1 MTSNI
6 PGKLRK
12 SNKLR
17 GIVLSKSTV
26 RWFVP
31 LTVFAA
37 TCAVF
42 LPILWNDFVE
52 WDDYE
57 NLMRNQ
63 NFRGLGWNQLVWMFT
78 TFHMGPYQP
87 LSWLTLGLDYS
98 VWGMNP
104 VGYHL
109 TSVLFHSANAVS
121 LYFLSRRLLTLA
133 LTESDGEESW
143 QVILS
148 AAFASL
154 CFALHPLRVE
164 SVAWATERRDV
175 LSGLFYIWTVYCYL
189 RARSKFDD
197 NILSRHWMSAAFILY
212 LLTLLSKATA
222 ITFPVVMVLL
232 DIYPLR
238 RLTWN
243 LGTWFVPAARNV
255 WREKIPFMAVA
266 VVFASIAVLGQHQ
279 ASAVKSLG
287 SYSITQRLAQVFFGG
302 SFYLWKTLLPGG
314 LSPLYEIPPNF
325 SLWDSAVLIAGF
337 VTLAVSV
344 SLFLIKDRWPA
355 GLVCWSYYLAVL
367 APVLG
372 LVSTGP
378 QLVADRY
385 SYLSCMSLAVLAGG
399 PLLFFLRGSHQRP
412 VGPTTATAIGAIAV
426 AIIIGLACLT
436 WRQTAF
442 WRNTETLWTRVLEID
457 PNSSFAHYNLARY
470 IARSGRRDEAI
481 RHYRE
486 ALAIRP
492 GDADSHNNL
501 GLLLATNGELE
512 KAVEHFDA
520 AIRFDPGY
528 AKAHFN
534 LGRVFALQG
543 RLDKSIESFQRALAL
558 QPRVAEIHQNLGRAL
573 AMQGKKAEAAEHL
586 EAALQILK
594 SSQQSSPEGF
604 R

>member
-1 MTSNI
+1 MKSNL
-6 PGKLRK
+6 LRK
-12 SNKLR
+12 IQRSGKPSANSTR
-17 GIVLSKSTV
+17 TVLIA
-26 RWFVP
+26 WLVP
-31 LTVFAA
+31 LGVVLA
-37 TCAVF
+37 TWTAF
-42 LPILWNDFVE
+42 LPTLSNGFVE

-57 NLMRNQ
+57 NFVANQ
-63 NFRGLGWNQLVWMFT
+63 NFRGLGCHQLVWMFT

-109 TSVLFHSANAVS
+109 TNVLFHAANAVS
-121 LYFLSRRLLTLA
+121 LYILSRRLLTLA
-133 LTESDGEESW
+133 LAESDGEESW
-143 QVILS
+143 QLILS

-175 LSGLFYIWTVYCYL
+175 LSGLFYIWTIYCYL

-197 NILSRHWMSAAFILY
+197 NILSRRWMSAAFVLY

-222 ITFPVVMVLL
+222 ITLPVVMVLL

-243 LGTWFVPAARNV
+243 LATWFVPEVRKV
-255 WREKIPFMAVA
+255 WREKIPFIAVA
-266 VVFASIAVLGQHQ
+266 IAFASIAGLGQQQ

-287 SYSITQRLAQVFFGG
+287 SYGITQRLAQVFFGS
-302 SFYLWKTLLPGG
+302 SFYLWKTLLPSG

-325 SLWDSAVLIAGF
+325 SLWNFAVVIAGF
-337 VTLAVSV
+337 VTLSVSV

-372 LVSTGP
+372 VVSTGP
-378 QLVADRY
+378 QLAADRY

-399 PLLFFLRGSHQRP
+399 ALLFFLRGSQQRP
-412 VGPTTATAIGAIAV
+412 RGLTTATAIGSIAV

-442 WRNTETLWTRVLEID
+442 WRDTETLWTRVLEIN

-470 IARSGRRDEAI
+470 LARTARRDEAI

-501 GLLLATNGELE
+501 GLLLAANGELE
-512 KAVEHFDA
+512 KAVEHFNA
-520 AIRFDPGY
+520 AVRFDPGY
-528 AKAHFN
+528 AKAYFN
-534 LGRVFALQG
+534 LGRVFARQG
-543 RLDKSIESFQRALAL
+543 RLDQSIESFQRALAL

-573 AMQGKKAEAAEHL
+573 AMQGRRAEAAEHF
-586 EAALQILK
+586 EAALQILR
-594 SSQQSSPEGF
+594 SSQPSSSEGF